1 MVTEAPPTLVTAEE
15 LLRLSA
21 KGFYGELIRGELCEA
36 MPPGIRHGK
45 IVARIAALLLFFVDP
60 KKLGTVVAG
69 DPGVWLEQDPD
80 TVRGP
85 DVAFFSVEN
94 MPIDADIPGYSEVVP
109 DLVVE
114 VRSPN
119 DSRQRVHD
127 KAMMWLECGV
137 RVVWVVLP
145 ETRSVDLYRPDREIF
160 TVSASESLE
169 GLDVLPG
176 FNCTLTD
183 IIGPAVKAG

>member
-69 DPGVWLEQDPD
+69 DPGVWLEQATP
-80 TVRGP
+80 
-85 DVAFFSVEN
+85 F
-94 MPIDADIPGYSEVVP
+94 
-109 DLVVE
+109 
-114 VRSPN
+114 
-119 DSRQRVHD
+119 
-127 KAMMWLECGV
+127 
-137 RVVWVVLP
+137 
-145 ETRSVDLYRPDREIF
+145 
-160 TVSASESLE
+160 E
-169 GLDVLPG
+169 GLMSR
-176 FNCTLTD
+176 FSQSRTCRLTPTS
-183 IIGPAVKAG
+183 PAIRKSCLTSL